1 MSICINLPSEFEAQ
15 LRREIGDLDQTA
27 KEALLVDLYRR
38 GTITLHELGTTLELG
53 RFQTEELLGR
63 HGVTEDLPSLETI
76 LKQADR
82 FELRQ
87 VK

>member
-1 MSICINLPSEFEAQ
+1 MSVGITLPSDFEAQ
-15 LRREIGDLDQTA
+15 LRREVSDLDQTA

-38 GTITLHELGTTLELG
+38 GTITHLELGTSLGIG

-82 FELRQ
+82 LELQ
-87 VK
+87 QTK